1 MQSTFRPA
9 PWLKGAHAQTIWAS
23 RFRKKPTISTELE
36 RVILPD
42 HDFMDLHWSRGS
54 QGPIFLIL
62 HGLQGSIDS
71 IYIRGMIRATQPY
84 DWNIVTIHMRGSG
97 ELPNL
102 LPQTYHA
109 GKTDDIAYIV
119 NHIQQQ
125 YPNRP
130 MVALG
135 YSLGANVL
143 LKWLGEIG
151 KNAPIALA
159 IAVSTPFELHYAI
172 RRIEVGFST
181 IYQEYLLRKLRAA
194 ALKKT
199 ELMELPVSR
208 ERIKKIKTLREFDDL
223 ITAKVNGFDSAQ
235 DYYHQAS
242 CRPYL

>member
-1 MQSTFRPA
+1 M
-9 PWLKGAHAQTIWAS
+9 I
-23 RFRKKPTISTELE
+23 
-36 RVILPD
+36 
-42 HDFMDLHWSRGS
+42 FMDLHWSRGS

-84 DWNIVTIHMRGSG
+84 DWNIITIHMRGSG

-125 YPNRP
+125 YPNRGP
-130 MVALG
+130 MQALDT
-135 YSLGANVL
+135 LGANVL

-199 ELMELPVSR
+199 ELMELP
-208 ERIKKIKTLREFDDL
+208 
-223 ITAKVNGFDSAQ
+223 GF
-235 DYYHQAS
+235 
-242 CRPYL
+242 